1 MTGHL
6 SMGAHSISGSLEVR
20 AENHI
25 LHDRALTGA
34 CADHQEQVL
43 GTPESDGV
51 EEVRRLPA
59 GDAL

>member
-1 MTGHL
+1 
-6 SMGAHSISGSLEVR
+6 MGAHSISGSLEVR